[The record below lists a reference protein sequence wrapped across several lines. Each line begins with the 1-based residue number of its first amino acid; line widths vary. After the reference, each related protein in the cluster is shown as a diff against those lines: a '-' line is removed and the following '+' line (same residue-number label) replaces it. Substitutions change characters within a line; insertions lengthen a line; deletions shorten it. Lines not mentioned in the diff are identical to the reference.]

1 MTYIIGAARATVEI
15 MPRLAGSLLGVM
27 EQIIVAAAE
36 AKRATAIIIS
46 TINISKERLKRL
58 FLLPDLPL
66 R

>member
-1 MTYIIGAARATVEI
+1 

-27 EQIIVAAAE
+27 EQIIVAAAV